1 MQIQLFPDD
10 RTPEEVRRV
19 IRSGQAGPVRFAA
32 TATSYPHLTRLLVD
46 LVDGHEALSPAA
58 DQKA

>member
-10 RTPEEVRRV
+10 HTPDDVRCV

-32 TATSYPHLTRLLVD
+32 TATSYPRLIRLLAD
-46 LVDGHEALSPAA
+46 LVSVPEAPASLDGK
-58 DQKA
+58 KA